1 MKNMNIKANYT
12 QKDKG
17 ESVMLKV
24 CKIIIGLLLI
34 MGFISACSNSEG
46 ENNESE
52 AVPVEVSVVK
62 LGSVSQLLTYSGDI
76 HAEYEVKV
84 FSKIPDRIERFY
96 VDEGDPIKKDQV
108 IARIIATTIEQG
120 VRQAEAA
127 LVAARAQETNLKVEY
142 DRAKRLF
149 SENAMSKQQYDAIQT
164 QYEAAKAQ
172 AEQAQ
177 AGLVSVKSQLKDAEL
192 TAPISGIIGQRFY
205 EEGDMASPGMPVVS
219 IVQMEKVKIVF
230 DVTEEDLGKLA
241 IGQEATIKV
250 RSYVDQAFSGKVQ
263 KISPVL
269 DPLTRMAKV
278 EVLIDNPDYLLKPG
292 MYADV
297 SVTTGLLKDVI
308 VVPRYV
314 SIESTTLEK
323 VDGED
328 QVQKN
333 YYVYTIKN
341 GLARQKKLDV
351 RYINHKS
358 IAVNGGIAIGD
369 TLVVAGQNNLR
380 DSLSVLI
387 VNQKG
392 NVL

>member
-1 MKNMNIKANYT
+1 M
-12 QKDKG
+12 DEG
-17 ESVMLKV
+17 ELVMLKISRIV
-24 CKIIIGLLLI
+24 LGFLII
-34 MGFISACSNSEG
+34 MGLFSACSKSEG

-62 LGSVSQLLTYSGDI
+62 LGTVSQLLTYSGDI

-84 FSKIPDRIERFY
+84 FSKISDRIEKFY
-96 VDEGDPIKKDQV
+96 VDEGDNIKKDQV
-108 IARIIATTIEQG
+108 IAHITATTIEQG

-149 SENAMSKQQYDAIQT
+149 SENAMSKQQYDGIQT

-177 AGLVSVKSQLKDAEL
+177 AGLISVKSQLKDAEL

-219 IVQMEKVKIVF
+219 IVQMEKVKIIF
-230 DVTEEDLGKLA
+230 DATEEDLGKLD

-250 RSYVDQAFSGKVQ
+250 RSYIDQTFSGKVQ

-269 DPLTRMAKV
+269 DPQTRMAKV

-292 MYADV
+292 MYAEV
-297 SVTTGLLKDVI
+297 SVTTGLLSDVI

-323 VDGED
+323 VNGED

-333 YYVYTIKN
+333 YYVYIIKN
-341 GLARQKKLDV
+341 GHAKQKKLDIQYV
-351 RYINHKS
+351 NHKS
-358 IAVNGGIAIGD
+358 IAVNGGVAIGD
-369 TLVVAGQNNLR
+369 TLVIVGQNNLR
-380 DSLSVLI
+380 DGLPVSIISDRGTTL
-387 VNQKG
+387 
-392 NVL
+392 

>member
-1 MKNMNIKANYT
+1 M
-12 QKDKG
+12 DEG
-17 ESVMLKV
+17 ELVMLKISR
-24 CKIIIGLLLI
+24 IILGFLII
-34 MGFISACSNSEG
+34 MGLFSACSKSEG

-62 LGSVSQLLTYSGDI
+62 LGTVSQLLTYSGDI

-84 FSKIPDRIERFY
+84 FSKIPDRIERFF
-96 VDEGDPIKKDQV
+96 VDEGDHIKKGQV
-108 IARIIATTIEQG
+108 IARITATTIEQG

-127 LVAARAQETNLKVEY
+127 LVAARAQEANLKVEY

-172 AEQAQ
+172 TEQTQ
-177 AGLVSVKSQLKDAEL
+177 AGLISVKSQLKDAEL

-230 DVTEEDLGKLA
+230 NVTEEDLGKLA

-250 RSYVDQAFSGKVQ
+250 RSYIDQTFSGKVQ

-269 DPLTRMAKV
+269 DPQTRMAKV
-278 EVLIDNPDYLLKPG
+278 EVLIDNPEYLLKPG
-292 MYADV
+292 MYAEV
-297 SVTTGLLKDVI
+297 SVTTGLLSDVI

-323 VDGED
+323 VNGED

-333 YYVYTIKN
+333 YYVYTVKN
-341 GLARQKKLDV
+341 GHAKQKKLDI
-351 RYINHKS
+351 RYVNHKS
-358 IAVNGGIAIGD
+358 IAVNRGVAIGD
-369 TLVVAGQNNLR
+369 TLVVVGQNNLR
-380 DSLSVLI
+380 DGLPVSIISDRGTTL
-387 VNQKG
+387 
-392 NVL
+392 